1 MEPQEDAMLRSR
13 LSLCVNDRHPE
24 PFTTLPWCIR
34 DRRERFLLLAALG
47 GLIWSAPTLSGQT
60 NGSSSEDQRANSQ
73 VQICDGLK
81 NSNPHQLSLGP
92 NKEQSTDTEAGTTE
106 QQSSSQS
113 SSESTYKNLNLPQD
127 NLSSSATQDQELICK
142 RKKSGTELGLTH
154 DPSPPSV
161 QAAAPEPLP
170 IIPTVSYAN
179 GMLTINAQNV
189 PLRDVIDAIRVR
201 AGIFVEF
208 PAEPIE
214 HRVFDHVG
222 PAPLRD
228 ALTQLLYGSG
238 LNYAIQT
245 SSQDPQNVT
254 RLILSSQPHLA
265 SAGSQQH
272 ANQPVVDQAETPVL
286 YGAGGFANE
295 SPGEPSQ
302 PIPPANQPTPT
313 ASSVAGVPANFNLQQ
328 AAAASGKTP
337 GQILDELQKHQLQVL
352 DEQSP
357 PPQ

>member
-13 LSLCVNDRHPE
+13 LSLSMNDRHPE
-24 PFTTLPWCIR
+24 PFITLPRCIR
-34 DRRERFLLLAALG
+34 GCRERFLLLAALG
-47 GLIWSAPTLSGQT
+47 GLIWSAPTLSGQS

-81 NSNPHQLSLGP
+81 HNPHQLSLGL
-92 NKEQSTDTEAGTTE
+92 NKEESTNTEANTTE
-106 QQSSSQS
+106 QQSVSQS
-113 SSESTYKNLNLPQD
+113 SSESTDKNLNLPQD
-127 NLSSSATQDQELICK
+127 HLSSSATQEQELICK
-142 RKKSGTELGLTH
+142 RKRSGAELALPR
-154 DPSPPSV
+154 DPSPPSGPS
-161 QAAAPEPLP
+161 AALEPLP
-170 IIPTVSYAN
+170 TIPTVSYAN

-189 PLRDVIDAIRVR
+189 PLREVIDGIRVR

-208 PAEPIE
+208 PAEPME

-228 ALTQLLYGSG
+228 ALIQLLYGSG

-254 RLILSSQPHLA
+254 KLILSSQPHLA
-265 SAGSQQH
+265 SAGSQQR
-272 ANQPVVDQAETPVL
+272 ANQPVVDQPETPAL
-286 YGAGGFANE
+286 YGAGFANE

-302 PIPPANQPTPT
+302 PIPPANQPAPT
-313 ASSVAGVPANFNLQQ
+313 ASNVIGVPPGFNVQQ
-328 AAAASGKTP
+328 AATASGKTP
-337 GQILDELQKHQLQVL
+337 GQILDDLQKHQLQVL
-352 DEQSP
+352 DEQNP